1 MSFKN
6 SSKCKTMHIW
16 LGGVAKKDRFD
27 ELSKIGANQFAANNM
42 QLLYIDG
49 IEKNINDKMIVIS
62 SHFIPY
68 YSKNKISFF
77 HGSRIDDWIEISFIN
92 IPIFKQISKSI
103 NIAKEVKK
111 IIKNNRDCNFVF
123 YIYSMTTPLMR
134 AAKTINYFR
143 KKYKLNIKVIQIV
156 PDLPEYMNFSKRNL
170 LWKIA
175 KKFDIKYLYHLKK
188 YIDKFVL
195 FSPYMAEK
203 LSISDNSFIVIEG
216 MVDPSITNY
225 LNNASK
231 NEKVLM
237 YAGSIHK
244 DYGIYDLIEAFG
256 TASIKGFK
264 LHLYG
269 NCPNIEELNKAINKY
284 NNIKYF
290 GSISREKI
298 LDLESKALLLVNP
311 RKPFKDFTKYSFP
324 SKTMEY
330 LLSGTPVLM
339 YKLKS
344 IPKEYDDYIFYID
357 EKSDNGLKDALQNIC
372 NMDTKIL
379 KEKGNQAVRFVVDNK
394 SNVVQC
400 KRILEFIE

>member
-1 MSFKN
+1 MILKN
-6 SSKCKTMHIW
+6 NSKSKTIHVW
-16 LGGVAKKDRFD
+16 LGGVAKKDRFN
-27 ELSKIGANQFAANNM
+27 ELCKIGANQFAANNM

-68 YSKNKISFF
+68 YSKNKVGFF
-77 HGSRIDDWIEISFIN
+77 HGSKVDDWIEISFIN
-92 IPIFKQISKSI
+92 IPIFKQISKSR

-111 IIKNNRDCNFVF
+111 IIKNNSNCNFIF
-123 YIYSMTTPLMR
+123 YIYSMTTPLMS
-134 AAKTINYFR
+134 AAKTINYYR
-143 KKYKLNIKVIQIV
+143 KKYNLNIKIIQIV
-156 PDLPEYMNFSKRNL
+156 PDLPEYMNFSKRNII
-170 LWKIA
+170 WKLA
-175 KKFDIKYLYHLKK
+175 KKIDIKYLYYLKK

-203 LSISDNSFIVIEG
+203 LSIDDNSFIVIEG
-216 MVDPSITNY
+216 MVDPSIVNS
-225 LNNASK
+225 LKNLSK
-231 NEKVLM
+231 KEKVLM

-244 DYGIYDLIEAFG
+244 DYGIYDLIETFG
-256 TASIKGFK
+256 NMKIKDYK
-264 LHLYG
+264 LYLYG
-269 NCPNIEELNKAINKY
+269 NCPNVEELNKLISKY

-298 LDLESKALLLVNP
+298 LDLENKATLLVNP

-357 EKSDNGLKDALQNIC
+357 EKLDNGLEKALQKIC
-372 NMDTKIL
+372 NMDTSFL
-379 KEKGNQAVRFVVDNK
+379 KEKGNQAARFVSDKK
-394 SNVVQC
+394 SNIVQC
-400 KRILEFIE
+400 KKILKFIE

>member
-1 MSFKN
+1 
-6 SSKCKTMHIW
+6 
-16 LGGVAKKDRFD
+16 
-27 ELSKIGANQFAANNM
+27 
-42 QLLYIDG
+42 
-49 IEKNINDKMIVIS
+49 
-62 SHFIPY
+62 
-68 YSKNKISFF
+68 
-77 HGSRIDDWIEISFIN
+77 
-92 IPIFKQISKSI
+92 
-103 NIAKEVKK
+103 
-111 IIKNNRDCNFVF
+111 
-123 YIYSMTTPLMR
+123 
-134 AAKTINYFR
+134 
-143 KKYKLNIKVIQIV
+143 
-156 PDLPEYMNFSKRNL
+156 
-170 LWKIA
+170 
-175 KKFDIKYLYHLKK
+175 
-188 YIDKFVL
+188 
-195 FSPYMAEK
+195 
-203 LSISDNSFIVIEG
+203 
-216 MVDPSITNY
+216 MVDPSIANY

-256 TASIKGFK
+256 TASIKGFE

-379 KEKGNQAVRFVVDNK
+379 KEKGNQAVKFVVDNK